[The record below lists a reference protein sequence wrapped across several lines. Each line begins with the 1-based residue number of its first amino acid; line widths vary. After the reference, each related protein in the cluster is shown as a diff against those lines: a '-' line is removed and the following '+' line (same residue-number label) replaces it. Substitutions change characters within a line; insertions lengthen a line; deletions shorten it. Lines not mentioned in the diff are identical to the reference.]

1 MKTIYY
7 AITIVLF
14 LMTSC
19 VTKSI
24 MVSCPPS
31 GARIVVDGDYAGS
44 QQATA
49 RFRAFSHVTV
59 SAPDYITQSFTL
71 RRGSSDVTDVCLKP
85 DRDDSWEAS
94 VPASDIAN
102 KRIRIIAT
110 SDKTDDEVWYTLI
123 RYASDYF
130 DDFTVNDM
138 GAGWAKST
146 WVTRT
151 FSRVR
156 VRTRLE
162 IKRNPGNRKEFTVFL
177 SSQYSKLKN
186 CTDDECFQVW
196 DRVLKTYVELPS
208 ALQTA
213 VQ

>member
-1 MKTIYY
+1 MKRLLY
-7 AITIVLF
+7 AIILIITT
-14 LMTSC
+14 TSC
-19 VTKSI
+19 VTKTVT
-24 MVSCPPS
+24 VSCPSS
-31 GARIVVDGDYAGS
+31 GARIVIDGDYAGS
-44 QQATA
+44 QTATA
-49 RFRAFSHVTV
+49 TFKAFATVTV
-59 SAPDYITQSFTL
+59 SAPDYITQSFKL
-71 RRGSSDVTDVCLKP
+71 YKSSSNVTDVCLQP
-85 DRDDSWEAS
+85 DHDDSWDAS
-94 VPASDIAN
+94 VPASEIAN
-102 KRIRIIAT
+102 KKIRIIAT
-110 SDKTDDEVWYTLI
+110 SDKTDDEIWYSLI

-130 DDFTVNDM
+130 DDFTVNDI

-151 FSRVR
+151 FSKVK

-177 SSQYSKLKN
+177 SSQYTKMKN
-186 CTDDECFQVW
+186 CTDDECYQVW